1 MQIAFIRHGQPEREW
16 NTDKVADPGLSELGK
31 WQAERLADWL
41 EHEPFDH
48 IISSTKRRAI
58 ETIEPLAA
66 RLGLEIELEED
77 FTEIDRNSK
86 VYLPTELLASEGG
99 EYYEA
104 IRAQNYAAIGGVVNR
119 VVSELVMASERIHL
133 QVSYSGICRVWV
145 DDDRRML
152 MSMNET
158 GHCCA
163 TRTEVTGHMRDGIVV
178 APQY

>member
-1 MQIAFIRHGQPEREW
+1 MCEAQPGQH
-16 NTDKVADPGLSELGK
+16 VVVSC
-31 WQAERLADWL
+31 
-41 EHEPFDH
+41 H
-48 IISSTKRRAI
+48 
-58 ETIEPLAA
+58 
-66 RLGLEIELEED
+66 
-77 FTEIDRNSK
+77 
-86 VYLPTELLASEGG
+86 
-99 EYYEA
+99 
-104 IRAQNYAAIGGVVNR
+104 GGVINR

-145 DDDRRML
+145 DDDRRLL